1 MKPEIKSITIYID
14 SRGFESFIKEG
25 HYKLSEWEHFRRSD
39 YDIQVS
45 ISLDTYCNLLDVRE
59 REELMKDNDNL
70 DLPF

>member
-25 HYKLSEWEHFRRSD
+25 HYLSSDWEHFRRSV

-45 ISLDTYCNLLDVRE
+45 ISLDAYCTLLDVRE
-59 REELMKDNDNL
+59 REELLKDYDNQY
-70 DLPF
+70 LPF